1 MLSFLLLIVGSTIL
15 HLPQQVFS
23 SSSSSSSSSTTFSRT
38 GSIVNRS
45 IHSTKETKL
54 PLKYESSQQTTTL
67 DYFNFIRFDID
78 TDNNSNNNHHPN
90 NHHTFRGGSSEESIN
105 DDEDAINMDDTSSS
119 TTISSTST
127 KDVISDHDTP
137 TTESLTLDDDD
148 DDNDGTITVNDSD
161 SSNEVE
167 SLSSISTT
175 SSTLLETSSTTL
187 SPEVSTT
194 DTPLV
199 STTSISTST
208 GALTKKEKK
217 LAKRKERLDRKNHVT
232 RHAKNLKNRNHLNI
246 SRKLVHAGFG
256 TFFAILNHCLPRE
269 NFVSLMT
276 YVTSVTLLME
286 MARYRKGFGWINDT
300 LHFILGKSL
309 RKHEMEGKFTGS
321 FYYFA
326 GVTIT
331 AALFPKSSATLGIMQ
346 LALADPSA
354 SFFGMQTRHVY
365 WSRIEN
371 GFFGLGR
378 NKGLLG
384 FLGGAVF
391 CFPFN
396 YRALSLATTSSPHSG
411 TVGVATSARS
421 LLGGRSSIAQ
431 ASIALGLA
439 GAFSD
444 LCVPSPALMMPR
456 KILGIPMPP
465 FHVDDN
471 VVVPI
476 FSGYACTKIFAALG
490 WLAAGKVDLSKFIMF

>member
-1 MLSFLLLIVGSTIL
+1 
-15 HLPQQVFS
+15 
-23 SSSSSSSSSTTFSRT
+23 
-38 GSIVNRS
+38 
-45 IHSTKETKL
+45 
-54 PLKYESSQQTTTL
+54 
-67 DYFNFIRFDID
+67 
-78 TDNNSNNNHHPN
+78 
-90 NHHTFRGGSSEESIN
+90 
-105 DDEDAINMDDTSSS
+105 
-119 TTISSTST
+119 
-127 KDVISDHDTP
+127 
-137 TTESLTLDDDD
+137 
-148 DDNDGTITVNDSD
+148 
-161 SSNEVE
+161 
-167 SLSSISTT
+167 
-175 SSTLLETSSTTL
+175 
-187 SPEVSTT
+187 
-194 DTPLV
+194 
-199 STTSISTST
+199 
-208 GALTKKEKK
+208 
-217 LAKRKERLDRKNHVT
+217 
-232 RHAKNLKNRNHLNI
+232 
-246 SRKLVHAGFG
+246 
-256 TFFAILNHCLPRE
+256 
-269 NFVSLMT
+269 MT